1 MKSSLLFLPLLL
13 STYNVAVTAGIT
25 VHNFPHKFGTIC
37 QETSAI
43 NYTTDCSVD
52 LTIAID
58 MSSAMGNTA
67 NIATLTN
74 SILTNFLPSFNFN
87 ETNTAGIA
95 FGANNVGVSDYF
107 NNYGDICGWIHSAE
121 AEAIQI
127 GLSDANLSAVFQ
139 DYEIS
144 LLHSGRNYKK
154 VLALFTAISDPK
166 EILTAKIYTDTLRT
180 YGVYIIVGA
189 LAQPDA
195 SLLYQLGDYVFY
207 SPDYTIPSFNVFNVT
222 NEICQFGGITIYPD
236 STTPV
241 NPSPTS
247 SGPTD
252 PRSNAIGTPCSTNFS
267 NAWMDI
273 VLVVDVSAAM
283 GKEDLQQLAVSTAGY
298 MQRFNIAQTG
308 PHTTRAAIITYAT
321 DVTLRYSLLDVTNK
335 RDLLLEFAKLVKYSN
350 PSDTGVNV
358 QAALKMAYSLLQNQT
373 SFRAKAIIL
382 TAAAYDKV
390 GFEGAAQTA
399 TTIKENGIK
408 IFTVDFHTAGGVINT
423 QLATLSSPGYSYIA
437 QTDDIYN
444 LIPYGLTQVN
454 CFCPVGSLQFSVYD
468 AISKNL
474 TTYADCVWG
483 VAVESLP
490 SIVSLFGCDPG
501 VMATVSSQEKLDFI
515 TDNILPYA
523 LKGKKQ
529 FSVGAHKSGTKWMW
543 YGYNNNDGDDE
554 FPLGNFPPLI
564 QNSDSDQYTYF
575 NKCPG
580 FCFNFQSGGD
590 VPRPY
595 LCESRACDA
604 DFICDQT
611 PLK

>member
-1 MKSSLLFLPLLL
+1 MKSALFFVPLLLLL
-13 STYNVAVTAGIT
+13 STYNFVAGIT
-25 VHNFPHKFGTIC
+25 VLHHFPQHKFASAC
-37 QETSAI
+37 QETSGV
-43 NYTTDCSVD
+43 NYTTGCSVD
-52 LTIAID
+52 LTVAID

-74 SILTNFLPSFNFN
+74 SILSNFLPSFNFN

-95 FGANNVGVSDYF
+95 FGANTVGVSDYF
-107 NNYGDICGWIHSAE
+107 NNYASICNWIHSSE
-121 AEAIQI
+121 EEAIQV
-127 GLSDANLSAVFQ
+127 GLADANLSAVFQ

-154 VLALFTAISDPK
+154 VIALFTAISDPK
-166 EILTAKIYTDTLRT
+166 EILTAKVFTDTLRS

-207 SPDYTIPSFNVFNVT
+207 SPDYTIPSFNVT
-222 NEICQFGGITIYPD
+222 SEICQFGGVTIYPPG
-236 STTPV
+236 STPA
-241 NPSPTS
+241 NPTD

-252 PRSNAIGTPCSTNFS
+252 PRSNGIGTQCSTNFS
-267 NAWMDI
+267 NAWLDV

-283 GKEDLQQLAVSTAGY
+283 GKEDLQALAVATAGY
-298 MQRFNIAQTG
+298 MGRFNIAQTG
-308 PHTTRAAIITYAT
+308 PHTTRAAIITYAS
-321 DVTLRYSLLDVTNK
+321 DVTVRYSLLDVTNK
-335 RDLLLEFAKLVKYSN
+335 RELLLEFGKLAKYSN

-358 QAALKMAYSLLQNQT
+358 QAALKIAYSLLQNQT
-373 SFRAKAIIL
+373 SYRAKAIIL
-382 TAAAYDKV
+382 TAAAYDKIGYV
-390 GFEGAAQTA
+390 GADQTA

-408 IFTVDFHTAGGVINT
+408 IFTVNFDTAGGVDNT
-423 QLATLSSPGYSYIA
+423 QLAALASPGYSYIA
-437 QTDDIYN
+437 QSDDIYN
-444 LIPYGLTQVN
+444 LIPHGLTQVN

-501 VMATVSSQEKLDFI
+501 VMASVTSQQKLDFI
-515 TDNILPYA
+515 TDNIIPYA
-523 LKGKKQ
+523 LNGKKE
-529 FSVGAHKSGTKWMW
+529 FSVGGHKSGNQWMW
-543 YGYNNNDGDDE
+543 YGYNNDE
-554 FPLGNFPPLI
+554 FSLGNFPSLI
-564 QNSDSDQYTYF
+564 INSPDDQYTYF
-575 NKCPG
+575 KKCPG

-604 DFICDQT
+604 DFVCDQT